1 MPSRRLRHFLH
12 GGRDATRSQGTE
24 LDADIEAQ
32 GFDKMRSRIAI
43 TLADSE
49 ELSGWADERYRGG
62 PENPLSDA
70 ELEAKVHSCCAGVLA
85 DDAQERLIQLA
96 WGVTELEDS
105 ADLARVLMKSGL

>member
-1 MPSRRLRHFLH
+1 MQVMQRRI
-12 GGRDATRSQGTE
+12 STE

-43 TLADSE
+43 TLTNGE

-70 ELEAKVHSCCAGVLA
+70 ELEAKVHSCCAGVLV
-85 DDAQERLIQLA
+85 DAAQQRLIEMA
-96 WGVTELEDS
+96 WSVTELEDS
-105 ADLARVLMKSGL
+105 ADLARALMKSEL